1 MLRDT
6 SSPETYFQAAF
17 RVQSPWTI
25 TNRDGLH
32 PNQTEILKQECYVF
46 DFSPNRALR
55 KLSEYSSQ
63 LNVDADKTPE
73 QKVDDLIHFLPVIC
87 YQDGA
92 MKILNAGEV
101 LDMATSNTSA
111 TLLARRWESATLVN
125 VTNGVLEKLLNNEQ
139 AMQALMNIEGFRS
152 LNEDIQTIITKT
164 DHIKKTKKVASDSD
178 DGLSK
183 KEKKE

>member
-1 MLRDT
+1 
-6 SSPETYFQAAF
+6 
-17 RVQSPWTI
+17 V
-25 TNRDGLH
+25 
-32 PNQTEILKQECYVF
+32 EILKKECYVF

-55 KLSEYSSQ
+55 KLAEYSSQ
-63 LNVDADKTPE
+63 LTVDANKTPE

-92 MKILNAGEV
+92 MKALNAAEV

-139 AMQALMNIEGFRS
+139 AMQALMSIEGFRS

-164 DHIKKTKKVASDSD
+164 DHIKKTKKEKADSP

-183 KEKKE
+183 KEKSLPLAYRSSCISPTIVSAVFGMSSCCWSPVSSRR

>member
-1 MLRDT
+1 MENPDPLHCKSITLSCGKLTTGVTVKPWTGIFMLRDT

-55 KLSEYSSQ
+55 KLAEYSSQ

-92 MKILNAGEV
+92 MKALNAGEV

-139 AMQALMNIEGFRS
+139 AMQA
-152 LNEDIQTIITKT
+152 
-164 DHIKKTKKVASDSD
+164 
-178 DGLSK
+178 
-183 KEKKE
+183 